1 MRNSEDD
8 ICSVKLTEGGAQ
20 SIYCDVCS
28 KIYCL
33 KCMGIQKKN
42 FDFIS
47 NNNNIKMVC
56 NQCLKFSFTLICQE
70 KVRENKFN
78 EKCLEMDAIIKRF
91 EDVGEKIEQSIDIKI
106 TEKLMNKMEAKL
118 ERKIEDIPQEMDRT
132 YSKVLQNHV
141 REENDKTI
149 VKSVSEAV
157 RTTIIENKKT
167 QDKETETERSAII
180 YDLKEDDVKN
190 YDSRIESDMVK
201 LSNLINNGIKIQMP
215 DMIKVYRIGKY
226 NTNRRVPRVVFQDK
240 FERNKVVRNASN
252 LKEAE
257 KFYKKCYITKDMNP
271 EEREEY
277 HKQMKKAKELAEN
290 EENKGKFYV
299 VRGYPT
305 KWRIEERVRHTTN

>member
-8 ICSVKLTEGGAQ
+8 ICSENKCAVKLTEDGAQ
-20 SIYCDVCS
+20 SIYGDVCS
-28 KIYCL
+28 KIYYL
-33 KCMGIQKKN
+33 KCMGIQKN
-42 FDFIS
+42 LFYFIS

-180 YDLKEDDVKN
+180 YGLKEDDVKN
-190 YDSRIESDMVK
+190 YDS
-201 LSNLINNGIKIQMP
+201 
-215 DMIKVYRIGKY
+215 
-226 NTNRRVPRVVFQDK
+226 
-240 FERNKVVRNASN
+240 
-252 LKEAE
+252 
-257 KFYKKCYITKDMNP
+257 
-271 EEREEY
+271 
-277 HKQMKKAKELAEN
+277 
-290 EENKGKFYV
+290 
-299 VRGYPT
+299 
-305 KWRIEERVRHTTN
+305 